1 MTAWTYRPGLDG
13 LRAVAVYLVL
23 GFHAGIG
30 VLRGGFV
37 GVDLFFVLS
46 GFLVATIL
54 LRELES
60 EDGVR
65 LWAFYGRRVR
75 RLLPAAL
82 LAITA
87 TSVTFVLIASSARRV
102 PLIGDAQASTLY
114 VANWRFLREQSDYFA
129 ADSAPSPFLHFWS
142 LSIEEQFYIGFPL
155 LLLLLWRWAKVWQP
169 ALVVGLAA
177 LFACSLASQLW
188 WARSDENHAY
198 YGTDARAYQLLAGA
212 VLALYLLRRARRG
225 DAASSTSRRTVGAF
239 SLTGSAALAMLLLIG
254 SAAVDTSAST
264 RGLAATVA
272 ALLLILS
279 VMRLGDSGLARLLG
293 AGAPAYL
300 GRISYGT
307 YLWHWPVILVLREV
321 LDANPWTVAALA
333 AVLATALAALSYEL
347 LEQPIRTGRV
357 LRRRPVVSVA
367 GGIAASLVVALVVA
381 PPVLG
386 SERRPVLA
394 KPARD
399 LAAGGGRPVPQG
411 VSWWTFNDDTG
422 PEDTACTPTDLDSCV
437 VRRGDSGLDVMLVGD
452 SHARMLAPT
461 IESLADEHDFTL
473 SLNVLVGCPWQR
485 EVLKDVD
492 GAGSE
497 CGRNREDVYDTLLA
511 ALDVDVV
518 ILAQQPRDRGKYY
531 AGAAERGLTE
541 AEFDQFNYAS
551 VERTLTDIEAQ
562 GARAVMVEPM
572 LMIPEDR
579 RNPLECLSDADRTD
593 ECVVPTPLEPAPS
606 ASWITSLGL
615 LDDDADSITINDL
628 MCPAAPLCDPL
639 VGRVPVWL
647 DRHHFTPAAIEAHS
661 EEIWDRLVAT
671 GSFSE

>member
-1 MTAWTYRPGLDG
+1 MTPWTYRPGLDG

-30 VLRGGFV
+30 ALRGGFV

-60 EDGVR
+60 EGGIR

-87 TSVTFVLIASSARRV
+87 TSVTFVLIASSARRA

-114 VANWRFLREQSDYFA
+114 MANWRFLGEQNDYFA
-129 ADSAPSPFLHFWS
+129 RDSAPSPFLHFWS
-142 LSIEEQFYIGFPL
+142 LSIEEQFYIVFPL
-155 LLLLLWRWAKVWQP
+155 LLVLLWQLSKSWQP
-169 ALVVGLAA
+169 ALVLGMAG

-188 WARSDENHAY
+188 WAHANENRAY
-198 YGTDARAYQLLAGA
+198 YGTDARAYQLLTGA
-212 VLALYLLRRARRG
+212 LLAYYLLRRARQD
-225 DAASSTSRRTVGAF
+225 DAATSKSPQRIKAF
-239 SLTGSAALAMLLLIG
+239 SLSGSAALASLLLIG

-272 ALLLILS
+272 AVVLIAS
-279 VMRLGDSGLARLLG
+279 VMHLSDSGLARFLG

-321 LDANPWTVAALA
+321 LDAGPWTVAALA

-394 KPARD
+394 QPERD
-399 LAAGGGRPVPQG
+399 LTADGGRPVPQG
-411 VSWWTFNDDTG
+411 VSWWKFNNDTG

-437 VRRGDSGLDVMLVGD
+437 VRRGDSGLNVMLIGD

-461 IESLADEHDFTL
+461 IERLADEHDFTL
-473 SLNVLVGCPWQR
+473 SLSVLVGCPWQR
-485 EVLKDVD
+485 EVLNDVD
-492 GAGSE
+492 GTGSE
-497 CGRNREDVYDTLLA
+497 CGRNRQDVYDTLLKA
-511 ALDVDVV
+511 MDVDVV

-531 AGAAERGLTE
+531 AGAADRGMTQ
-541 AEFDQFNYAS
+541 AEFDRFNYAS
-551 VERTLTDIEAQ
+551 VQSTLTDIEAQ

-579 RNPLECLSDADRTD
+579 RNPLECLSDADRTS

-606 ASWITSLGL
+606 SNWITSLGL

-639 VGRVPVWL
+639 DGGIPVWL

-661 EEIWDRLVAT
+661 QEIWERLVET
-671 GSFSE
+671 GSFTE